1 MAARQKGIEINTI
14 KQKKTEAAKRR
25 EEHKVLISGAT
36 SKTVRLKRNINVRYN
51 QEENSKMAKFYR
63 HIRKKLAL
71 TATIQTFMQIVK
83 IKKLVGLT
91 YPSSGGLA
99 LSLVP

>member
-51 QEENSKMAKFYR
+51 
-63 HIRKKLAL
+63 
-71 TATIQTFMQIVK
+71 
-83 IKKLVGLT
+83 
-91 YPSSGGLA
+91 
-99 LSLVP
+99 